1 MISTLSTVSISTYLH
16 ISTVSIST
24 YLHSPRASDLIV
36 HYDEHVVVN
45 NYKFGAIYQRYG
57 QVTEEALFGNRWG
70 KIFTD
75 FKNIS

>member
-1 MISTLSTVSISTYLH
+1 M
-16 ISTVSIST
+16 
-24 YLHSPRASDLIV
+24 

-70 KIFTD
+70 KIFNTD
-75 FKNIS
+75 LKNILVNEKCPEYKKLDEYICCL

>member
-1 MISTLSTVSISTYLH
+1 M
-16 ISTVSIST
+16 
-24 YLHSPRASDLIV
+24 

-75 FKNIS
+75 LKNILVSEKYLENKTLQKT